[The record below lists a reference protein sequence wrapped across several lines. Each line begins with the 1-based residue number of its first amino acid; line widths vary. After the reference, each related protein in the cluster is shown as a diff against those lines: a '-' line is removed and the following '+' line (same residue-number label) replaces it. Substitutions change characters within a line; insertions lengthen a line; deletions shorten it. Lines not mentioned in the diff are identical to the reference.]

1 MKLPEPIL
9 AATYPPATLVRSH
22 SQSTSELDCEAKQE
36 LEPHVS
42 LPSLQPRRRPL
53 PSCSGPHVVGGGTL
67 REEKESLWSPTIL
80 RFPKRSTRRDLGLWL
95 LGGSFTRLQG
105 WSRVDTESVADALPS
120 STVSSRVYEAVKRVC
135 DFAVAL
141 LLLILLLPA
150 FALIAALVKVDS
162 PGPALFCQDRIGRN
176 ARKFVLWKFRSMQ
189 IDAPKYARSPTTDK
203 DPRLTRMGRLL
214 RRISVDE
221 LPQLVNVL
229 KGEMSLVG
237 PRPEMPFIVDCYTH
251 VERRRL
257 GIKPGITGLWQI
269 SSRRSHPIHENLQ
282 YDLHYIRNQN
292 LILDLSIVLR
302 TVVALVNG
310 QGAV

>member
-1 MKLPEPIL
+1 MEFPEPIL
-9 AATYPPATLVRSH
+9 AATYPPATLVRSY
-22 SQSTSELDCEAKQE
+22 SQSTSESDCEAKQE

-42 LPSLQPRRRPL
+42 LPLLQRRRGQVRSP
-53 PSCSGPHVVGGGTL
+53 SGPQLVSDRTL
-67 REEKESLWSPTIL
+67 REEKESLRSSAVL
-80 RFPKRSTRRDLGLWL
+80 NFPKRSEQRDLGLWM
-95 LGGSFTRLQG
+95 LGGSFARHQG
-105 WSRVDTESVADALPS
+105 WLRIDTESVADAHPWP
-120 STVSSRVYEAVKRVC
+120 TMSSRAYDAVKRVC
-135 DFAVAL
+135 DFATAL

-150 FALIAALVKVDS
+150 FALTAALVKVDS

-251 VERRRL
+251 VERKRL

-292 LILDLSIVLR
+292 LILDLSILLG
-302 TVVALVNG
+302 TVVAVVRG